1 MQNKIGILGF
11 GVVGK
16 SALKFFQNKK
26 TRDEFRIDV
35 WDQKTL
41 DAESQ
46 KFLTDKKVQIF
57 DSTTH
62 SLEEFIQSHDY
73 IIPSPGVNLNDFY
86 AYKEKIVCE
95 LDLFADNFKKTTIA
109 ITGSLGK
116 TTTTKLLGKLTG
128 QISKSPNSLW
138 VFGEKQKVKPF
149 VGGNVGLGMLEFD
162 ENQDGFDLGVL
173 EISSFQLEF
182 SKYFAPH
189 IAILTNCYPNHLDRH
204 KNMNNYLQSKLNLI
218 RYQSADQF
226 AVISEQFLCSDT
238 VDILKEELRN
248 TKSHICFTFTQKPD
262 LQMLKSLKINID
274 KIFYKNENQLVCFD
288 SKAGI
293 EHVLFDLSLLPEV
306 TFIENWI
313 QVITTLYLLN
323 ADMISLLQYFKQN
336 NNEFEVDDHHHR
348 VEYFATIEGVD
359 FYDDSKATVIQSTL
373 AATKMLAEKGPVIL
387 ILGGLGKGVDRSSIC
402 HELSKVAQL
411 KKAYCFGP
419 ESAEFSAIACKL
431 DSLEEI
437 VLDIK
442 RIMRPG
448 DQVVL
453 SPSGTS
459 FDFYKNYKER
469 GQIFKNLVTKS

>member
-26 TRDEFRIDV
+26 TKDEFTLNV
-35 WDQKTL
+35 WDQKSI
-41 DAESQ
+41 DPESQ
-46 KFLTDKKVQIF
+46 KNLSEKTVQFF

-62 SLEEFIQSHDY
+62 SLEQFIQSHDY

-86 AYKEKIVCE
+86 AYKDKFVCE
-95 LDLFADNFKKTTIA
+95 LDLFADNFKKPTIA

-128 QISKSPNSLW
+128 NISKPLDKSW
-138 VFGEKQKVKPF
+138 IFGEQQRVKPF
-149 VGGNVGLGMLEFD
+149 TGGNVGLGMLEVSD
-162 ENQDGFDLGVL
+162 CQEKFDLGVL
-173 EISSFQLEF
+173 EVSSFQLEF

-204 KNMNNYLQSKLNLI
+204 KTLNNYLHSKLNLI
-218 RYQSADQF
+218 RYQSSSQF
-226 AVISEQFLCSDT
+226 AVISEQVLGNET
-238 VDILKEELRN
+238 VNFLKEELHN
-248 TKSHICFTFTQKPD
+248 IKSQICFTFAQKPD
-262 LQMLKSLKINID
+262 VEKIKSFGFNLNKM
-274 KIFYKNENQLVCFD
+274 FYKHGSNLVCVD
-288 SKAGI
+288 AKTNQEQI
-293 EHVLFDLSLLPEV
+293 IFDLSVLPEV

-313 QVITTLYLLN
+313 QVIVSLYLLDT
-323 ADMISLLQYFKQN
+323 DMIALFDYFKQN
-336 NNEFEVDDHHHR
+336 NDEFEIEDHHHR
-348 VEYFATIEGVD
+348 VEYFKTIDGVN

-387 ILGGLGKGVDRSSIC
+387 ILGGLGKGVDRSPIC
-402 HELSKVAQL
+402 NELSKISGL
-411 KKAYCFGP
+411 KKVYCYGP
-419 ESAEFSAIACKL
+419 ECSEFRNIACKFNTL
-431 DSLEEI
+431 DEI
-437 VLDIK
+437 VADIK
-442 RIMRPG
+442 LIMQPG

-469 GQIFKNLVTKS
+469 GQVFKDLVSKN